1 MKTII
6 FITVLS
12 LIVFTGC
19 MPSNYPQYK
28 TAHYRNTRPDEI
40 AIYPKEIIQDYE
52 IIGLVGAD
60 VKGDS
65 IAVIERV
72 KKKASKLGADA
83 IIHFKFNKIDS
94 FEETG
99 GSGVAVKLL
108 ENEDVIY
115 SLR

>member
-6 FITVLS
+6 FLTVLS
-12 LIVFTGC
+12 LIFFTSC
-19 MPSNYPQYK
+19 MQSNYPQYT
-28 TAHYRNTRPDEI
+28 TAHYRNTNPEEI
-40 AIYPKEIIQDYE
+40 TIYPKGIIQDYE

-65 IAVIERV
+65 TAVIERV

-83 IIHFKFNKIDS
+83 IIHFKLNRVNVS
-94 FEETG
+94 EETG
-99 GSGVAVKLL
+99 GSGVAVKLV
-108 ENEDVIY
+108 ENENEAY